1 MLVRVMLNVLFE
13 IRYSVLDCVCVCVFI
28 SEDFTSVA
36 L

>member
-13 IRYSVLDCVCVCVFI
+13 TSYSVLECVCVFI
-28 SEDFTSVA
+28 SEDFTLVS